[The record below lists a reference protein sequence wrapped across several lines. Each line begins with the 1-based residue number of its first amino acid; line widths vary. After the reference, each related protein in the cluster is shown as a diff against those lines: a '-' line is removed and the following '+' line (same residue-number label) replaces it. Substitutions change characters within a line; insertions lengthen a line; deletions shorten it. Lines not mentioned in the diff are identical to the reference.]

1 MAAQYCVKVSAG
13 EASVEVGE
21 LAARVARLSGR
32 GAAEIE
38 GMLKSGDVAIAAS
51 LSYSESLELQ
61 RELMR
66 LKIPSKV
73 VSEVGGGKGEALLQ
87 RGKHDARPAQESAV
101 VEAVSDVPQGSSGT
115 SKAPPSSDSTEVQGS
130 HRADVENPWAEFFP
144 DLQAGEAAHAGSD
157 EAEDA
162 PAGKAVGATA
172 SSPEQGVS
180 SQTRRAEAAMGAERE
195 ARAAELRA
203 TADEAHEALPAGP
216 DRARLAEAM
225 QFYEERPPY
234 APRGYDPR
242 PDHVPLLAA
251 VFSAFAP
258 GAGQIFNGQ
267 PEKAQRYA
275 LTFFLLV
282 PWVRAVRDAW
292 SYGEQVRRYYAPRP
306 EPGEVR
312 RAAFFVLKWW
322 FAVGLVASLSLYTFG
337 LVEAQREQAR
347 QHAERELVAAM
358 IDVAVVE
365 VDEALEPALLAANQA
380 HKTLADQQAA
390 FTMSQEER
398 AQRLYIIG
406 YQSCVQ
412 RDYEACEA
420 TMRRVTALRAESRD
434 AFRLQAWAS
443 VQARRNDPEAPMPE
457 VAPVPSLEEF
467 ELSAGPGPRHA
478 DDL

>member
-13 EASVEVGE
+13 EASVEVGD

-38 GMLKSGDVAIAAS
+38 GMLKSGDVAIAEA

-73 VSEVGGGKGEALLQ
+73 VSESGGGKGAALLQ
-87 RGKHDARPAQESAV
+87 RGRSDASPSRER
-101 VEAVSDVPQGSSGT
+101 EAENEMSEGTQVSEGGSIS
-115 SKAPPSSDSTEVQGS
+115 PPNSDSTEIPVSYGS
-130 HRADVENPWAEFFP
+130 GEENPWAEFFP
-144 DLQAGEAAHAGSD
+144 DLHAGQGAGSD
-157 EAEDA
+157 PSPRVVAEVPSARVVIGERASA
-162 PAGKAVGATA
+162 PAEGA
-172 SSPEQGVS
+172 SSSGRQVESPGE
-180 SQTRRAEAAMGAERE
+180 AERE
-195 ARAAELRA
+195 ARAAR
-203 TADEAHEALPAGP
+203 P

-251 VFSAFAP
+251 LFSALAP

-267 PEKAQRYA
+267 PEKAQRFA
-275 LTFFLLV
+275 LTFFLFV
-282 PWVRAVRDAW
+282 PWYRAVRDAW
-292 SYGEQVRRYYAPRP
+292 SYGEQVSRYYAPRP
-306 EPGEVR
+306 EPGETR
-312 RAAFFVLKWW
+312 RAALFALRWW
-322 FAVGLVASLSLYTFG
+322 LAVGLVASLSVYTYG
-337 LVEAQREQAR
+337 LIEAQREQTR

-358 IDVAVVE
+358 IDVAAVE
-365 VDEALEPALLAANQA
+365 VDEAIEPALLAATRA
-380 HKTLADQQAA
+380 HEELAEKQAA

-406 YQSCVQ
+406 YQSCEQ

-420 TMRRVTALRAESRD
+420 TMRRVTTLRAESRD

-457 VAPVPSLEEF
+457 VAPVPTLEEF
-467 ELSAGPGPRHA
+467 ELSAGPGPRHS